1 MSRLFIVRHGDT
13 FEMGDTPRRIG
24 ARSNLPLV
32 RSGRTQAAA
41 LGDCFR
47 ESSISFDCAF
57 AGPLARTRDTALAI
71 LQGRKQ
77 PTLQIV
83 GWLAEIDHGPDEGR
97 SEAEVLARI
106 GVDALAAWDRN
117 AVAPVEWRLNKA
129 KRLAAWRALLKA
141 PPAGDTLLVTSNGAA
156 RFVFLASEIERP
168 ASGLKLRTGAYG
180 IIERQQENWRLIA
193 WDERPPPIR
202 YDDRSA

>member
-13 FEMGDTPRRIG
+13 FEMEDTPRRIG
-24 ARSNLPLV
+24 ARSDLPLV
-32 RSGRTQAAA
+32 KSGRTQAAA

-47 ESSISFDCAF
+47 QSNISFTCAF
-57 AGPLARTRDTALAI
+57 AGPLVRTRDTALAI

-83 GWLAEIDHGPDEGR
+83 GWLAEVDHGPDEGR

-117 AVAPVEWRLNKA
+117 AVAPAAWRLNKA
-129 KRLAAWRALLKA
+129 KRLAAWRALLKS
-141 PPAGDTLLVTSNGAA
+141 PPSGDTLLVTSNGAA
-156 RFVFLASEIERP
+156 RFVFLANEIERP

-180 IIERQQENWRLIA
+180 IMERQHENWRLIA
-193 WDERPPPIR
+193 WDERPLPIR
-202 YDDRSA
+202 NDDQSA